1 MTAGQVN
8 RADVDIF
15 LFEDVPCPR
24 PDVPESSIEI
34 AESIAATSGAR
45 TSIPLRW
52 SFTQA
57 APQDDQARQRSPMAR
72 LVGAG
77 GRGAAVSVKLYL
89 ALIWRSAGAPHT
101 TNYPARKWA
110 QLLALPESE
119 TKGTRRV
126 IDALRT
132 LEDAKLVHLVREP
145 GEPSIVQ
152 ILDESGSGAAYELP
166 STAHFR
172 AQDLVSKT
180 RSAERK
186 KKYQQAMEANRY
198 SRIPLTLWTHGHIQD
213 MSSAAV
219 AMLLILMSN
228 SHASEGAEV
237 WWSTQKFP
245 NQYGISPATRAR
257 GTKELVDRGLLKV
270 TKRLVPNS
278 PNNSRALA
286 REKVR
291 NVYTLINDARLP
303 QSPPSAPSTEQQ
315 TPPLRLTRLRKKAR
329 PTGKTGAGPTSG

>member
-1 MTAGQVN
+1 MADQVD
-8 RADVDIF
+8 RVDPNILIF
-15 LFEDVPCPR
+15 EKLPCPR

-34 AESIAATSGAR
+34 AVNIAETSGSR

-57 APQDDQARQRSPMAR
+57 GAVEDDQERQRSPMAR

-89 ALIWRSAGAPHT
+89 ALIWRSAAAPHT
-101 TNYPARKWA
+101 TDYPARKWA
-110 QLLALPESE
+110 QLLALPEPE

-132 LEDAKLVHLVREP
+132 LEDAKLVRLVREP

-166 STAHFR
+166 STSHFR
-172 AQDLVSKT
+172 AQDLASKT
-180 RSAERK
+180 RSPERK
-186 KKYQQAMEANRY
+186 QKYQQAMEANRY
-198 SRIPLTLWTHGHIQD
+198 SRIPLTLWTNGHIQD

-219 AMLLILMSN
+219 AMLLIVMSN

-257 GTKELVDRGLLKV
+257 GTKELVDRGLLRV

-278 PNNSRALA
+278 PGNSRALA

-291 NVYTLINDARLP
+291 NVYTLINDARLQP
-303 QSPPSAPSTEQQ
+303 ITAAASAAPTPSVPPV
-315 TPPLRLTRLRKKAR
+315 RRRRKAR
-329 PTGKTGAGPTSG
+329 PSSPPGAAARLG